1 MKNRGKRNFALVN
14 HASSTDKPVPAES
27 TSMIG
32 WKLWLF
38 RLLTVVVVP
47 IVLLALVELTL
58 RLAGVG
64 YPTAFLL
71 SFSQDGRKNFI
82 QNNQFGWRFF
92 GAEMARVPFPISIPQ
107 IKAPGTVRII
117 VFGESAAFGDP
128 QPGFGL
134 PRLLQAML
142 ELRYPGTRFE
152 VVNTAMTGIDSNVI
166 LPIARDCA
174 GAGGDIWV
182 IYMGNNEVVGPFGAG
197 TVFGLRAPP
206 LPLIRADLALK
217 ATRTGQIIDTIR
229 QKLQKPPPE
238 KSEWGGMEM
247 FLNQQVRA
255 DDPRMNVVYDHFAR
269 NLDDIIRVGRHSGAG
284 IVVSTV
290 AVNLKDCAPFASAHR
305 PGLSESDKTKWEQL
319 YQNGIEAQTAGKNP
333 EAAEWFRKAAQIDA
347 GVAELHFRQGW
358 CALAPGEITGAQ
370 NNFIAAR
377 DLDTL
382 RFRCDRRLNDLI
394 RQTVSNRQS
403 KHILLADAERV
414 FAEQSPDGSP
424 GENFFYEHVHL
435 NFDGNY
441 LLART
446 LAPQIEKLLPERIVA
461 RAAASQPWPSKAD
474 CARRLAWSD
483 WNEQAAL
490 SDIFVRLSDPP
501 FTGQLNHAAQM
512 QNLKASLGKLLPAT
526 QPAGINAAR
535 KICET
540 AVAAAPDDP
549 LLRGQL
555 AALEQSSGDLAKAAT
570 NAQRAVDLLPSSC
583 EGWSQLGLILAQQ
596 QKFEEATVAFR
607 RAFEWDMENVW
618 ALQNLAQSLLK
629 LGRRDEA
636 IREYRRAL
644 AIKPR
649 FGLAWLGLGQVLEEM
664 GRKTEAEDCYRKALA
679 NRIHRA
685 AELTTLARFCQNR
698 GWFEAAATNFD
709 DAIKL
714 SPSDAMLYIEAGQN
728 FAALGRHAEAEQHYA
743 EAVKLSP
750 DLMQAHFLYGLELGQ
765 EGKPA
770 DATEQFREAVRIMP
784 DLVEARLNLGVAL
797 MKGGNYSDALAQF
810 EEVLQRNP
818 TNAMALRNV
827 QTLRAK
833 LFPAK
838 SH

>member
-1 MKNRGKRNFALVN
+1 MKL
-14 HASSTDKPVPAES
+14 SSIS
-27 TSMIG
+27 G

-38 RLLTVVVVP
+38 RLLTLVVVP
-47 IVLLALVELTL
+47 FVFLALVELAL

-64 YPTAFLL
+64 YPTTFLL
-71 SFSQDGRKNFI
+71 SFSQDGRKSFV

-92 GAEMARVPFPISIPQ
+92 GAEMARTPFPISIPQ
-107 IKAPGTVRII
+107 IKAPGTVRIF

-128 QPGFGL
+128 QPRFGL
-134 PRLLQAML
+134 PRLLQAVL

-152 VVNTAMTGIDSNVI
+152 VVNAAMTGINANVI

-206 LPLIRADLALK
+206 LPVIRASLALRT
-217 ATRTGQIIDTIR
+217 TRTGQFIDTIR

-255 DDPRMNVVYDHFAR
+255 DDPRMKVVYDHFAR
-269 NLDDIIRVGRHSGAG
+269 NLEDIIRSGRRSGVG

-290 AVNLKDCAPFASAHR
+290 AVNLKNCAPFASAHR
-305 PGLSESDKTKWEQL
+305 PGLSESDQMKWEQL
-319 YQNGIEAQTAGKNP
+319 YQNGIAAQTAGKNP
-333 EAAEWFRKAAQIDA
+333 EAAEWFRETAQIDDA
-347 GVAELHFRQGW
+347 VAELHFRQGW
-358 CALAPGEITGAQ
+358 CALSLGEFADAQ
-370 NNFIAAR
+370 RSFIAAR

-382 RFRCDRRLNDLI
+382 RFRCDRRLNDLT
-394 RQTVSNRQS
+394 REAVSHHQGERV
-403 KHILLADAERV
+403 LLADAERV

-435 NFDGNY
+435 NFGGNY

-446 LAPQIEKLLPERIVA
+446 LAREVEKLLPEEIVA
-461 RAAASQPWPSKAD
+461 RATANRPWPSEVD

-483 WNEQAAL
+483 WDEQAAL
-490 SDIFVRLSDPP
+490 SDVFVRLSDPP
-501 FTGQLNHAAQM
+501 FTGQLNHVAQM
-512 QNLKASLGKLLPAT
+512 QNLRASLGKLLPAT
-526 QPAGINAAR
+526 QPAGITAAR
-535 KICET
+535 KICEA

-549 LLRGQL
+549 LLHEPL
-555 AALEQSSGDLAKAAT
+555 AALEQTSGDLAGAVT
-570 NAQRAVDLLPSSC
+570 NAQCVVDLLPGSS

-607 RAFEWDMENVW
+607 RAFEWDTENVW

-629 LGRRDEA
+629 LGRRAEA

-664 GRKTEAEDCYRKALA
+664 GRKSEAEDCYRKALA

-698 GWFEAAATNFD
+698 GWFEAAATNYD
-709 DAIKL
+709 DAIKMN
-714 SPSDAMLYIEAGQN
+714 PSDAMLYLNAGRCY
-728 FAALGRHAEAEQHYA
+728 ATLGRHTEAMQHYA

-750 DLMQAHFLYGLELGQ
+750 ELMQAHFLYGLELG
-765 EGKPA
+765 EMGKPTEA
-770 DATEQFREAVRIMP
+770 AEQFSDAVRIMP
-784 DLVEARLNLGVAL
+784 DFAEARLNLGIAL
-797 MKGGNYSDALAQF
+797 VNEGNYAGALVQF
-810 EEVLQRNP
+810 EEVLKSNP
-818 TNAMALRNV
+818 TNAMALRYARV
-827 QTLRAK
+827 AREK
-833 LFPAK
+833 LSAAP

>member
-1 MKNRGKRNFALVN
+1 MVF
-14 HASSTDKPVPAES
+14 
-27 TSMIG
+27 
-32 WKLWLF
+32 
-38 RLLTVVVVP
+38 
-47 IVLLALVELTL
+47 LALVELTL
-58 RLAGVG
+58 RLAGFG
-64 YPTAFLL
+64 YPTTFLL
-71 SFSQDGRKNFI
+71 SFSQDGPKSYV

-92 GAEMARVPFPISIPQ
+92 GAEMARLPFPIAIPQ
-107 IKAPGTVRII
+107 IKAPGTVRIF

-128 QPGFGL
+128 QPRFGL

-152 VVNTAMTGIDSNVI
+152 VVNGAMTGIDSHVI
-166 LPIARDCA
+166 LPIARDCG

-197 TVFGLRAPP
+197 TVFGRQVPP

-217 ATRTGQIIDTIR
+217 ATRTGQVIDR
-229 QKLQKPPPE
+229 VREKLQKPPPG
-238 KSEWGGMEM
+238 KNEWGGMEM

-255 DDPRMNVVYDHFAR
+255 DDPRMSAVYDHFEK
-269 NLDDIIRVGRHSGAG
+269 NLTDIIRVGQRRDVG

-290 AVNLKDCAPFASAHR
+290 AVNLKDCAPFASSGR
-305 PGLSESDKTKWEQL
+305 PGLSETDRTKWEQL
-319 YQNGIEAQTAGKNP
+319 YQLGVEAQTAGKNQ
-333 EAAEWFRKAAQIDA
+333 AAAAWFSEAAQIDDT
-347 GVAELHFRQGW
+347 VAELRFRQAG
-358 CALAPGEITGAQ
+358 CALASGETAAAQ
-370 NNFIAAR
+370 RNFVAAR

-382 RFRCDRRLNDLI
+382 RFRCDSRLNELM
-394 RQTVSNRQS
+394 RETVSNCKS

-414 FAEQSPDGSP
+414 FAEQSPEGLP

-446 LAPQIEKLLPERIVA
+446 IAPQIEKLLPEKIVA
-461 RAAASQPWPSKAD
+461 RAPANQPWPSEGD

-501 FTGQLNHAAQM
+501 FTGQLNHAAQL
-512 QNLKASLGKLLPAT
+512 QSLRALLGKLLPAT
-526 QPAGINAAR
+526 RPAGIIAAR

-540 AVAAAPDDP
+540 AVAKAPDDP
-549 LLRGQL
+549 LLREQL
-555 AALEQSSGDLAKAAT
+555 ATLEQASGDLAAAMT
-570 NAQRAVDLLPSSC
+570 NARCAVELLPSSS
-583 EGWSQLGLILAQQ
+583 EDWSQLGLILAQQ
-596 QKFEEATVAFR
+596 QKFEDAADAFR
-607 RAFEWDMENVW
+607 RAFAWDTENVW
-618 ALQNLAQSLLK
+618 ALQNLALSLAK

-649 FGLAWLGLGQVLEEM
+649 FGPAWLGLGQVLEET
-664 GRKTEAEDCYRKALA
+664 GRKTEAEECYHQALA
-679 NRIHRA
+679 NRIHA
-685 AELTTLARFCQNR
+685 APELATLARFCQR
-698 GWFEAAATNFD
+698 HGWVEAAATNFD

-714 SPSDAMLYIEAGQN
+714 SPSDAELYVEAGQN

-743 EAVKLSP
+743 RAAGLSP
-750 DLMQAHFLYGLELGQ
+750 DLMQAHFLYGLELGR

-770 DATEQFREAVRIMP
+770 AAAEQFREAVRIMP

-797 MKGGNYSDALAQF
+797 VNEENYSGALAQF
-810 EEVLQRNP
+810 EEVLRRDP

-827 QTLRAK
+827 QTLREK
-833 LFPAK
+833 LFPAQ
-838 SH
+838 SR